1 MPNEDKVLEKEK
13 ETENPLKEDYIEQ
26 IQNLKANT
34 VNKEEYEKLV
44 QENKKL
50 IGALVDGKNLPAEVD
65 DVKSVEDYK
74 KVLAN
79 PDSNNLEYCTALL
92 GVRNCV
98 LEEKGIDIFLQ
109 PNASVADREAAEAV
123 AKTIQEAIDYCDGDS
138 QLFTQ
143 ELQRRTVDY
152 KTGK

>member
-1 MPNEDKVLEKEK
+1 MPKEDEVLEKEK
-13 ETENPLKEDYIEQ
+13 EIKNPLEEDYIEQ
-26 IQNLKANT
+26 IKNLKENT

-50 IGALVDGKNLPAEVD
+50 IGALVDGKNLPAEVA
-65 DVKSVEDYK
+65 DVKTADDYK

-92 GVRNCV
+92 GLRNQV
-98 LEEKGIDIFLQ
+98 LEEKNIDIFLQ
-109 PNASVADREAAEAV
+109 PNASAADKEAAEAV
-123 AKTIQEAIDYCDGDS
+123 AAKIQEAIDYCGGDS